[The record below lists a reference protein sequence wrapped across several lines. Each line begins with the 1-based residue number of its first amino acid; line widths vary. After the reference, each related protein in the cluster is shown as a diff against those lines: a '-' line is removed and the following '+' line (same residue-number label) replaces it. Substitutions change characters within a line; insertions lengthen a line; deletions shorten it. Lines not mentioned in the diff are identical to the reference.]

1 MGVLTMKKT
10 TITISTE
17 KVNIEELFEK
27 ELEEMKVLLLDTEL
41 QMKGLE
47 EMLDDIDSQLK
58 DFDEKMID
66 FEKNVL
72 PRLIK
77 YSQ

>member
-1 MGVLTMKKT
+1 MKKT
-10 TITISTE
+10 NNTVSTE
-17 KVNIEELFEK
+17 KVNIEEMFEK
-27 ELEEMKVLLLDTEL
+27 ELEEMKELLLDTEL

-47 EMLDDIDSQLK
+47 EMLDEIDSQLK
-58 DFDEKMID
+58 DFDKKMID

-77 YSQ
+77 YNQ